1 MGCEK
6 MAYSFGPVPSRR
18 LGRSIGVNNIPAK
31 VCSYACRYCQLGP
44 TTRMQVERTPF
55 YDPQEIFEDV
65 LHRVEAARQN
75 KIPVDYLTFV
85 PDGEPSLDVNLGQ
98 TIRLLKQIGIPVG
111 VITNSSLI
119 WREDVREDLLA
130 ADWVSLKMDFVSE
143 AGWIRVNRPH
153 RSLKL
158 SVLMEG
164 ALTFSRS
171 YQGILATETM
181 LIKEEMGDH
190 LALTELSGFLSLLH
204 PGVSYL
210 SIPLRPPGESGVS
223 IPDQDDLNRVFQFLK
238 PRVRNLEYLIGY
250 EGDSFSST
258 GDVVRDILAI
268 TAVHPLRQEA
278 LEKMLR
284 QAGSTWEA
292 IEPLLARGDLKA
304 SQYRGKTFYLR
315 KMNTLGK
322 AEQ

>member
-1 MGCEK
+1 MSAEK
-6 MAYSFGPVPSRR
+6 AAHCFGPVPSRR

-44 TTRMQVERTPF
+44 TTRMQIERTAF
-55 YDPQEIFEDV
+55 YDPQDIFEEV
-65 LHRVEAARQN
+65 RTRVEAARQN
-75 KIPVDYLTFV
+75 RISVDYLTFV
-85 PDGEPSLDVNLGQ
+85 PDGEPSLDVNLGK
-98 TIRLLKQIGIPVG
+98 TIRLLKQLGIPVG

-119 WREDVREDLLA
+119 WREDVREDLMD

-153 RSLKL
+153 RSLRL

-164 ALTFSRS
+164 ALAFARA
-171 YQGILATETM
+171 YRGILATETM
-181 LIKEEMGDH
+181 LLKEELGDH
-190 LALTELSGFLSLLH
+190 LALTELSGFLGLLR

-210 SIPLRPPGESGVS
+210 SVPLRPPADSAVS
-223 IPDQDDLNRVFQFLK
+223 MPDQDELNRVFQFLK

-268 TAVHPLRQEA
+268 AAVHPLRREA

-284 QAGSTWEA
+284 EAGSTWAA
-292 IEPLLARGDLKA
+292 IEPILARGDLKA
-304 SQYRGKTFYLR
+304 SQYQGNTFYLR
-315 KMNTLGK
+315 NMQKR
-322 AEQ
+322 